1 MNRKSVTVGLGAI
14 ALASLLPLVNLL
26 ATPVGAK
33 TFPQGQGK
41 RHASFVVVSK
51 LDSAA
56 VDHRTVLEGLIRFD
70 LDNGRVKGGG
80 NYVLFDQGAAGVP
93 KPILSAGKWEA
104 EEFVSFTPC
113 LSAPNCRYGRI
124 ESGIL
129 ELEVV
134 LVPND
139 GGAEIVA
146 TMQVICNVGAGGLLT
161 GQPEGVRLTAAALG
175 GTFSPTIVGPITFG
189 LTHISIPDRE

>member
-1 MNRKSVTVGLGAI
+1 MNRKSLTVGLGSI
-14 ALASLLPLVNLL
+14 ALVSLLTLVTSLD
-26 ATPVGAK
+26 TPAWAG

-56 VDHRTVLEGLIRFD
+56 VDHRINMEGLIRFD
-70 LDNGRVKGGG
+70 LDNGQVKGGG
-80 NYVLFDQGAAGVP
+80 NYVLYDQGAAGVP
-93 KPILSAGKWEA
+93 KPILSSGTWEA

-134 LVPND
+134 
-139 GGAEIVA
+139 
-146 TMQVICNVGAGGLLT
+146 
-161 GQPEGVRLTAAALG
+161 
-175 GTFSPTIVGPITFG
+175 
-189 LTHISIPDRE
+189 